1 MLFADAVL
9 RYCSNRSAGRLV
21 IWSQWQKEGTAMQVD
36 SYLIWLIAG
45 LVLIIT
51 ELTSGTFY
59 LLVLGVAAVAGAG
72 SAWLGGAFWVQTLC
86 AAGVAI
92 AGVWWVHQH
101 HKASNTV
108 SMPSLEAGQPVT
120 FESWVNQAGGTARV
134 KYRGAEWDAVL
145 PAGESPAAGDIY
157 YISAVD
163 RSTLILSKSVGM
175 TPP

>member
-1 MLFADAVL
+1 MP
-9 RYCSNRSAGRLV
+9 
-21 IWSQWQKEGTAMQVD
+21 ID

-45 LVLIIT
+45 LVLVIT

-59 LLVLGVAAVAGAG
+59 LLVLGVAALAGAG

-101 HKASNTV
+101 RKASNTV

-120 FESWVNQAGGTARV
+120 FESWVNRAGGTARV

-163 RSTLILSKSVGM
+163 RSSLILSKSAGI
-175 TPP
+175 TLP